1 MDAPN
6 PSALPTFASRTPL
19 HVGAV
24 GLKVRDLDRLSQFY
38 RDVLGLSVLD
48 HDKNGATLG
57 AGGVPVIHLEH
68 QPGAKP
74 DDPRTAGL
82 YHTAFLMPT
91 RADLARWILHV
102 ARHKVPLTGASDHG
116 VSEAFYLDD
125 PEGNGMEVYSDRPA
139 DSWQWIGNEL
149 KMITDPLDIDDIL
162 REVPPAATYPGAP
175 EGLRI
180 GHVHLRVGDI
190 ARAETFYRDALGLEV
205 TRRRHGASFMS
216 SGRYHH
222 HIAGNVWH
230 SAGAGPRDENR
241 AGLSWLSL
249 EAADDVAFEAVRT
262 HLAQAGLRPAVSAA
276 GIETADPWGTRLRV
290 SAPSFRERTDKF
302 QRLGGESP
310 RQFTGRQRAPKR
322 RRLPRPHRGKITGSL
337 RLRPCTQR
345 CERAGGKG
353 KRWRHVRHR
362 TDLSHHPVDD
372 PARRAAGHQIGQ
384 SGTLFARGFE
394 RGAMRLRNL
403 RFRAPEID
411 GADLHAGG
419 AERERCRDAARIG
432 DGTGGDDRNPHGI
445 DDLRN

>member
-1 MDAPN
+1 
-6 PSALPTFASRTPL
+6 
-19 HVGAV
+19 
-24 GLKVRDLDRLSQFY
+24 
-38 RDVLGLSVLD
+38 
-48 HDKNGATLG
+48 
-57 AGGVPVIHLEH
+57 
-68 QPGAKP
+68 
-74 DDPRTAGL
+74 
-82 YHTAFLMPT
+82 MPT

-125 PEGNGMEVYSDRPA
+125 PEGNGMEVYFDRPA
-139 DSWQWIGNEL
+139 DSWQWMGNEL

-180 GHVHLRVGDI
+180 GHIHLRVGDI

-249 EAADDVAFEAVRT
+249 EAADELAFEAVRT

-290 SAPSFRERTDKF
+290 T
-302 QRLGGESP
+302 
-310 RQFTGRQRAPKR
+310 RA
-322 RRLPRPHRGKITGSL
+322 
-337 RLRPCTQR
+337 
-345 CERAGGKG
+345 
-353 KRWRHVRHR
+353 
-362 TDLSHHPVDD
+362 
-372 PARRAAGHQIGQ
+372 
-384 SGTLFARGFE
+384 
-394 RGAMRLRNL
+394 
-403 RFRAPEID
+403 
-411 GADLHAGG
+411 
-419 AERERCRDAARIG
+419 
-432 DGTGGDDRNPHGI
+432 
-445 DDLRN
+445 